1 MRWGHKCF
9 GKRTVQ
15 HAVETEHAGYGLQF
29 YVEKRVGFTGI
40 QAKLMED
47 KRIKTC
53 TNG

>member
-15 HAVETEHAGYGLQF
+15 HAVETERAGYRLQF
-29 YVEKRVGFTGI
+29 YVEQRVGFTGI
-40 QAKLMED
+40 QAKFMED

-53 TNG
+53 THG